1 MITKNIKIY
10 FVLGFLFSLSLDT
23 FSQKND
29 VPTNRILFIFDA
41 SQSMLSRW
49 QSGRKVDIAKN
60 LLSNMVDSL
69 KNVDNL
75 EIGLRVYGHK
85 SNYPPQDCDD
95 THLEVNF
102 LKAFKAADLIK
113 KKLSVIRPRGTTPIA
128 KSLEEG
134 AKDFPDDNAR
144 NIVILI
150 TDGKEECG
158 MDPCAVSRMY
168 QNNGIILKPFV
179 IGVGLD
185 KDWKKSFDCVGRFFD
200 ASREQDFT
208 NILNIVI
215 SHVIDNTTAQVNL
228 LDHLGRATESNVN
241 VTFYNDFNGVSKYNY
256 VHTLNDYG
264 RPDTLVIDP
273 VLSYNVVAH
282 TIPPVSVSNIILSPG
297 THTIIPIE
305 TPQGS
310 LIVKMNS
317 KVKYQYIVSAVNID
331 TTLNIQN
338 INESEKYIVGKYN
351 IELLTLPRRKFKN
364 VEVLPNQETLFNI
377 PSTGLANIILPSKGY
392 GGIYLLK
399 GDELEQIYHFKGKQ
413 SNFRMNLLPGS
424 YKVVF
429 RSLSSRESIYTI
441 EKNFTINSGKSK
453 LIKIY

>member
-1 MITKNIKIY
+1 MIIKNIKIY
-10 FVLGFLFSLSLDT
+10 FVLGFLLSLSLDT
-23 FSQKND
+23 FSQKKE

-49 QSGRKVDIAKN
+49 QSGRKIDIAKN

-102 LKAFKAADLIK
+102 LNAFKAADLIK

-185 KDWKKSFDCVGRFFD
+185 KNWKKSFDCVGRFFD

-364 VEVLPNQETLFNI
+364 VEVLPNQESLFNI
-377 PSTGLANIILPSKGY
+377 PSTGLVNIILPSKGY

-399 GDELEQIYHFKGKQ
+399 GNELEQIYHFKGKQ

-441 EKNFTINSGKSK
+441 EKNFKIKSGKSK

>member
-1 MITKNIKIY
+1 VIIKNIKIY
-10 FVLGFLFSLSLDT
+10 FVLGFLLSLSLDT
-23 FSQKND
+23 FSQKKE

-49 QSGRKVDIAKN
+49 QSGRKIDIAKN

-102 LKAFKAADLIK
+102 LNAFKAADLIK

-185 KDWKKSFDCVGRFFD
+185 KNWKKSFDCVGRFFD

-364 VEVLPNQETLFNI
+364 VEVLPNQESLFNI
-377 PSTGLANIILPSKGY
+377 PSTGLVNIILPSKGY

-399 GDELEQIYHFKGKQ
+399 GNELEQIYHFKGKQ

-441 EKNFTINSGKSK
+441 EKNFKIKSGKSK

>member
-49 QSGRKVDIAKN
+49 QSGRKIDIAKN

-69 KNVDNL
+69 RNVDNL

-102 LKAFKAADLIK
+102 LNAFKAADLIK

-185 KDWKKSFDCVGRFFD
+185 KNWKKSFDCVGRFFD

-282 TIPPVSVSNIILSPG
+282 TIPPVSVSNVILSPG

-364 VEVLPNQETLFNI
+364 VEVLPNQESLFNI
-377 PSTGLANIILPSKGY
+377 PSTGLVNIILPSKGY

-399 GDELEQIYHFKGKQ
+399 GNELEQIYHFKGKQ

-441 EKNFTINSGKSK
+441 EKNFKIKSGKSK

>member
-49 QSGRKVDIAKN
+49 QSGRKIDIAKN

>member
-1 MITKNIKIY
+1 M
-10 FVLGFLFSLSLDT
+10 SLDT
-23 FSQKND
+23 FSQKKE

-49 QSGRKVDIAKN
+49 QSGRKIDIAKN

-102 LKAFKAADLIK
+102 LNAFKAADLIK

-185 KDWKKSFDCVGRFFD
+185 KNWKKSFDCVGRFFD

-282 TIPPVSVSNIILSPG
+282 TIPPVSVSNVILSPG

-364 VEVLPNQETLFNI
+364 VEVLPNQESLFNI
-377 PSTGLANIILPSKGY
+377 PSTGLVNIILPSKGY

-399 GDELEQIYHFKGKQ
+399 GNELEQIYHFKGKQ

>member
-1 MITKNIKIY
+1 M
-10 FVLGFLFSLSLDT
+10 
-23 FSQKND
+23 
-29 VPTNRILFIFDA
+29 
-41 SQSMLSRW
+41 
-49 QSGRKVDIAKN
+49 
-60 LLSNMVDSL
+60 
-69 KNVDNL
+69 NVDNL

-102 LKAFKAADLIK
+102 LTAFKAADLIK
-113 KKLSVIRPRGTTPIA
+113 KKLAVIRPRGTTPIA

-185 KDWKKSFDCVGRFFD
+185 KNWKKSFDCVGRFFD

-241 VTFYNDFNGVSKYNY
+241 VTFYNDFNGVSKYNF

-282 TIPPVSVSNIILSPG
+282 TIPPVTVSNVILSPG
-297 THTIIPIE
+297 IHTIIPIE

-364 VEVLPNQETLFNI
+364 VEVLPNQESLFNI

-392 GGIYLLK
+392 GGIYLFK

-441 EKNFTINSGKSK
+441 EKNFTIKSGKSK